1 MSENKLIAQLNKNL
15 SDVQVMY
22 VKLHNYHWNI
32 QGPQFFEIHRVTEEY
47 YNFFALQYDDIAERI
62 LQLGGK
68 PFNTMKQY
76 LENSRINEEEKN
88 NFTTEDVVNGLIKDF
103 EYLANEF
110 RHTSDLAGIEKD
122 NTTVNMADDFVQWL
136 EKAIWML
143 KSNY

>member
-1 MSENKLIAQLNKNL
+1 MNENKLIAQLNKNL
-15 SDVQVMY
+15 SDVQVLY

-68 PFNTMKQY
+68 PFNTMKDY
-76 LENSRINEEEKN
+76 LENSEIKEEEKN

-103 EYLANEF
+103 EYLANQL

>member
-1 MSENKLIAQLNKNL
+1 MGENKLIAQLNKNL
-15 SDVQVMY
+15 SDVQVLY

-47 YNFFALQYDDIAERI
+47 YNFFAVQYDDIAERI

-68 PFNTMKQY
+68 PFNTMKDY
-76 LENSRINEEEKN
+76 LENSAIKEEEKN
-88 NFTTEDVVNGLIKDF
+88 TFTTEDVVNGLIKDF
-103 EYLANEF
+103 EYLANEL

-136 EKAIWML
+136 EKAVWML

>member
-1 MSENKLIAQLNKNL
+1 MGENKLIAQLNKNL

>member
-1 MSENKLIAQLNKNL
+1 MSENKLITQLNNNL
-15 SDVQVMY
+15 ADVQVLY

-76 LENSRINEEEKN
+76 LENAQIKEEEKN
-88 NFTTEDVVNGLIKDF
+88 TFTTEDVVNGLIKDF
-103 EYLANEF
+103 EYLANQL

-143 KSNY
+143 KSNF

>member
-1 MSENKLIAQLNKNL
+1 MGENKLIAQLNKNL
-15 SDVQVMY
+15 SDVQVLY

-47 YNFFALQYDDIAERI
+47 YSFFAVQYDDIAERI

-68 PFNTMKQY
+68 PFNTMKDY
-76 LENSRINEEEKN
+76 LENSAIKEEEKN
-88 NFTTEDVVNGLIKDF
+88 TFTTEDVVNGLIKDF
-103 EYLANEF
+103 EYLANEL

-136 EKAIWML
+136 EKAVWML

>member
-1 MSENKLIAQLNKNL
+1 MGENKLIAQLNKNL
-15 SDVQVMY
+15 SDVQVLY

-76 LENSRINEEEKN
+76 LENSQIKEEEKDS
-88 NFTTEDVVNGLIKDF
+88 FTTEDVVNGLIKDF
-103 EYLANEF
+103 EYLANEL